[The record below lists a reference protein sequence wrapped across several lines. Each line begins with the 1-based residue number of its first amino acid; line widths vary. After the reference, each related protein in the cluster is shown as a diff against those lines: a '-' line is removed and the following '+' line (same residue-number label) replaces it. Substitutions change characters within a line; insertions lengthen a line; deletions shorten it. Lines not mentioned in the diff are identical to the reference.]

1 MTVQPLRRV
10 AVVAR
15 KELKVLR
22 RDRFY
27 LFMALVL
34 PVVTMVVMGYGL
46 SYDVKGLP
54 LGVADLDRTAE
65 SRAFVD
71 AFTVSEYFRLVT
83 TAESGEAL
91 EQALQGGRIRMAI
104 VIPPGFARALHR
116 GQSAQVQIL
125 IDASFATR
133 AEIARGY
140 TEALVA
146 QFNVERLRRLTE
158 RLPAEAVKP
167 IGLDVVGRVWFN
179 PTLQTKYF
187 MIPGLLVITLLF
199 WAPILVSLSV
209 TREKESGA
217 ILNVQTAS
225 LARWEYVI
233 GKLAP
238 YVAVSFI
245 SYILLL
251 AAAVGLFR
259 VPVKGST
266 ALLTGAAV
274 LYIVALMGLGL
285 LVSVLVRTQVAALLV
300 TATIVMSIG
309 IFYSGWL
316 APLSTL
322 DAQGQLMSRLLPTAD
337 FMTLTRG
344 VFLKGLSFAT
354 YRGTMMALGLYA
366 LVFTVLPILGFR
378 KRRR

>member
-1 MTVQPLRRV
+1 MPLRRV
-10 AVVAR
+10 AAVAK

-27 LFMALVL
+27 LFMALAL
-34 PVVTMVVMGYGL
+34 PVLTMVVMGYGL

-71 AFTVSEYFRLVT
+71 AFTVSDYFRLAT
-83 TAESGEAL
+83 TADSGDVL
-91 EQALQGGRIRMAI
+91 ERAMQGGRIRTAI
-104 VIPPGFARALHR
+104 VIPPGFARTLHR

-140 TEALVA
+140 VEAIVA
-146 QFNVERLRRLTE
+146 QFNIERLHRLME
-158 RLPAEAVKP
+158 RAPAGAVRLV
-167 IGLDVVGRVWFN
+167 GVDVAGRVWFN
-179 PTLQTKYF
+179 PTLETKYF
-187 MIPGLLVITLLF
+187 MVPGLLVITLLF

-217 ILNVQTAS
+217 ILNVQTAP

-238 YVAVSFI
+238 YVAVTFI

-259 VPVKGST
+259 VPVKGSI
-266 ALLTGAAV
+266 ALLTGTAV

-300 TATIVMSIG
+300 TATISMSIG

-322 DAQGQLMSRLLPTAD
+322 NAQGQVMSRLLPTAD

-344 VFLKGLSFAT
+344 VFLKGLGFGA
-354 YRGTMMALGLYA
+354 YRDTVLALTLYA
-366 LVFTVLPILGFR
+366 FVFVILPILGFR